1 MTIYWNYHV
10 ESKLVNNLLRYIKTI
25 YNPNKEISISKNDIS
40 VDTMSDVLIRVN
52 NLDWI
57 LMSKP
62 KIIEMDETIVTI
74 SDSTHRPQIIPVII
88 RINFSFT
95 FMQLLFR

>member
-1 MTIYWNYHV
+1 MV
-10 ESKLVNNLLRYIKTI
+10 EFLFTFKQTRI
-25 YNPNKEISISKNDIS
+25 PMDMQISISKNDIS

-57 LMSKP
+57 LMLKP

-74 SDSTHRPQIIPVII
+74 NDSTHRPQIIPVII